1 MRIDQSVSPLV
12 GVVDPKTDASATCVW
27 MPQSIA
33 TELDFWMESRKDTRP
48 EAFIFAS
55 RKGTPLSA
63 NNFLKRARDTSVMWF
78 AGFDF
83 HAQHP
88 PALDYFLQQRG

>member
-1 MRIDQSVSPLV
+1 MV
-12 GVVDPKTDASATCVW
+12 GKWEKVDADRSIRFATRRRRRSEDGRERHLRVDAAVDRDG
-27 MPQSIA
+27 A
-33 TELDFWMESRKDTRP
+33 RLLDGV
-48 EAFIFAS
+48 IFAS